1 MGTVYTKDIKRIA
14 REVYEK
20 YRDQVS
26 TDFNKNKELVKRV
39 VDVQSKKV
47 RNRVAGYLTR
57 YVKSLEKA
65 AKSSEE
71 SAEETLEG

>member
-1 MGTVYTKDIKRIA
+1 MGTVYTKDIKRIV
-14 REVYEK
+14 REIYEK

-26 TDFNKNKELVKRV
+26 TDFNKNKELVKSV

-57 YVKSLEKA
+57 YVRSLEKA

-71 SAEETLEG
+71 SVEETLEG